1 MDKTIS
7 SYSKL
12 ERKYEQL
19 FEEENYTFQLPVS
32 SVDLTWEQT
41 VNELTVCHIDAD
53 PVVGAPYGFW
63 FLWGTQ
69 SSKTVMSPEVATD
82 CVEFG
87 VMT

>member
-32 SVDLTWEQT
+32 SVGLTWEQT

-53 PVVGAPYGFW
+53 LVVGAPYGFW

-69 SSKTVMSPEVATD
+69 SSKTVMSLEVATD
-82 CVEFG
+82 YVEFG